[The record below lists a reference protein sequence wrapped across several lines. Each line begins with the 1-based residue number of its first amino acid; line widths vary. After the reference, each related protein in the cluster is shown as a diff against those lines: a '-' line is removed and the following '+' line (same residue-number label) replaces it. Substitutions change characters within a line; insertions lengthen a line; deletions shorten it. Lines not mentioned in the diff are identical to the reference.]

1 MPMKLTTKEC
11 LHKFIIY
18 LNHDNVVIY
27 ESLQWNI
34 AMFTLCENAFVISC
48 ITNALAHEIVWP
60 NEVECADVWL
70 L

>member
-1 MPMKLTTKEC
+1 MKLTAKEC
-11 LHKFIIY
+11 LHKFIMY
-18 LNHDNVVIY
+18 LNYDNVVVY

-34 AMFTLCENAFVISC
+34 AMSTLCENAFVVSC
-48 ITNALAHEIVWP
+48 ITNALDHEIAWP